1 MQHCYLCKR
10 TAFLLKSS
18 AFCADNITR
27 FYVLLMNYAKG
38 TTMRNLRPILLVED
52 DSVDA
57 MTVKRAFGELKVTNE
72 LVRAINGEVALNYLK
87 EHLDRKPCVIM
98 LDLNM
103 PKMNGIE
110 FLKVMKADDEL
121 RQIPVVVLTT
131 SKDDRD
137 KMESFKACVAGY
149 IVKPVDYR
157 KFVEAMRVLNLYW
170 TLSEM
175 PGNAPEN
182 MAVELQKTGS

>member
-1 MQHCYLCKR
+1 
-10 TAFLLKSS
+10 
-18 AFCADNITR
+18 
-27 FYVLLMNYAKG
+27 
-38 TTMRNLRPILLVED
+38 MRNLRPILLVED

-72 LVRAINGEVALNYLK
+72 LVRAINGEAALNYLK
-87 EHLDRKPCVIM
+87 GHLDRKPCVIL

-110 FLKVMKADDEL
+110 FLKVMKADGEL
-121 RQIPVVVLTT
+121 RAIPVVVLTT

-157 KFVEAMRVLNLYW
+157 KFVDAMKVLNLYW
-170 TLSEM
+170 TLSEL
-175 PGNAPEN
+175 PDNAPEDT
-182 MAVELQKTGS
+182 AVELQKTDRTGTGS

>member
-1 MQHCYLCKR
+1 
-10 TAFLLKSS
+10 
-18 AFCADNITR
+18 
-27 FYVLLMNYAKG
+27 
-38 TTMRNLRPILLVED
+38 MRNLRPILLVED

-57 MTVKRAFGELKVTNE
+57 MTVKRAFSELKVKNE
-72 LVRAINGEVALNYLK
+72 LIRAINGEAALNFLK
-87 EHLDRKPCVIM
+87 ENLDKKPCVIL

-121 RQIPVVVLTT
+121 RPIPVVVLTT

-149 IVKPVDYR
+149 IVKPVDYK
-157 KFVEAMRVLNLYW
+157 KFVEAMRILNLYW
-170 TLSEM
+170 TLSEI
-175 PGNAPEN
+175 PGTVTEPEN
-182 MAVELQKTGS
+182 VPQSAVAQS

>member
-1 MQHCYLCKR
+1 
-10 TAFLLKSS
+10 
-18 AFCADNITR
+18 
-27 FYVLLMNYAKG
+27 
-38 TTMRNLRPILLVED
+38 MRNLRPILLVED

-57 MTVKRAFGELKVTNE
+57 MTVKRAFSELKVTNE
-72 LVRAINGEVALNYLK
+72 LVRAINGEAALNYLR
-87 EHLDRKPCVIM
+87 EHLDKKPCVIL

-121 RQIPVVVLTT
+121 RPIPVVVLTT

-157 KFVEAMRVLNLYW
+157 KFVEAMKVLNLYW
-170 TLSEM
+170 TLSEL

-182 MAVELQKTGS
+182 TTVELQKAACTENA

>member
-1 MQHCYLCKR
+1 
-10 TAFLLKSS
+10 
-18 AFCADNITR
+18 
-27 FYVLLMNYAKG
+27 
-38 TTMRNLRPILLVED
+38 
-52 DSVDA
+52 
-57 MTVKRAFGELKVTNE
+57 MTVKRAFAELKVTNE
-72 LVRAINGEVALNYLK
+72 LVRAINGEAALNYLR
-87 EHLDRKPCVIM
+87 EHLDKKPCVIL

-121 RQIPVVVLTT
+121 RPIPVVVLTT

-157 KFVEAMRVLNLYW
+157 KFVDAMKILNLYW
-170 TLSEM
+170 TLSEL
-175 PGNAPEN
+175 PGTVPEN
-182 MAVELQKTGS
+182 AAVGPQQAACTENA

>member
-1 MQHCYLCKR
+1 
-10 TAFLLKSS
+10 
-18 AFCADNITR
+18 
-27 FYVLLMNYAKG
+27 
-38 TTMRNLRPILLVED
+38 MRNSRPIMLVED

-57 MTVKRAFGELKVTNE
+57 MTVKRAFSELKVTNE
-72 LVRAINGEVALNYLK
+72 LIRAINGEEAINYLK
-87 EHLDRKPCVIM
+87 GHLDKKPCVIL

-121 RQIPVVVLTT
+121 RPIPVVVLTT

-157 KFVEAMRVLNLYW
+157 KFVEAMRILNLYW
-170 TLSEM
+170 TLSEI
-175 PGNAPEN
+175 PGTVTESATVGAP
-182 MAVELQKTGS
+182 AVA

>member
-1 MQHCYLCKR
+1 
-10 TAFLLKSS
+10 
-18 AFCADNITR
+18 
-27 FYVLLMNYAKG
+27 
-38 TTMRNLRPILLVED
+38 MRNLRPILLVED

-72 LVRAINGEVALNYLK
+72 LVRAINGEAALNYLK
-87 EHLDRKPCVIM
+87 GHLDKKPCVIL

-110 FLKVMKADDEL
+110 FLKVMKADGEL
-121 RQIPVVVLTT
+121 RPIPVVVLTT

-157 KFVEAMRVLNLYW
+157 KFVDAMKVLNLYW
-170 TLSEM
+170 TLSEL
-175 PGNAPEN
+175 PDSATEDT
-182 MAVELQKTGS
+182 AAELQKTDGAGSSS

>member
-1 MQHCYLCKR
+1 M
-10 TAFLLKSS
+10 
-18 AFCADNITR
+18 
-27 FYVLLMNYAKG
+27 
-38 TTMRNLRPILLVED
+38 MRNLRPIMLVED

-57 MTVKRAFGELKVTNE
+57 MTVKRAFSELKVCNE
-72 LVRAINGEVALNYLK
+72 LIRAINGETALNFLK
-87 EHLDRKPCVIM
+87 ENPDRKPCVIL

-110 FLKVMKADDEL
+110 FLKVVKADEEL
-121 RQIPVVVLTT
+121 RSIPVVVLTT

-170 TLSEM
+170 TLSEV
-175 PGNAPEN
+175 PGNFAESEAAEKP
-182 MAVELQKTGS
+182 AVA

>member
-1 MQHCYLCKR
+1 MMR
-10 TAFLLKSS
+10 T
-18 AFCADNITR
+18 
-27 FYVLLMNYAKG
+27 
-38 TTMRNLRPILLVED
+38 LRPILLVED

-72 LVRAINGEVALNYLK
+72 LVRAINGEAALNYLQ
-87 EHLDRKPCVIM
+87 EHRDKKPCVIL

-110 FLKVMKADDEL
+110 FLKVVKADDEL
-121 RQIPVVVLTT
+121 RPIPVVVLTT

-137 KMESFKACVAGY
+137 KMESFKACVSGY

-157 KFVEAMRVLNLYW
+157 KFVEAMKILNLYW
-170 TLSEM
+170 TLSEL
-175 PGNAPEN
+175 PGSAIDPQDAAQP
-182 MAVELQKTGS
+182 AVTQS

>member
-1 MQHCYLCKR
+1 MMR
-10 TAFLLKSS
+10 TLK
-18 AFCADNITR
+18 
-27 FYVLLMNYAKG
+27 
-38 TTMRNLRPILLVED
+38 PILLVED

-57 MTVKRAFGELKVTNE
+57 MTVKRAFSELKVTNE
-72 LVRAINGEVALNYLK
+72 LIRAINGEAALTCLK
-87 EHLDRKPCVIM
+87 ANLDRKPCVIL

-110 FLKVMKADDEL
+110 FLRVVKSDEEL

-137 KMESFKACVAGY
+137 KIESFKACVAGY

-157 KFVEAMRVLNLYW
+157 KFVEAMRILNLYW
-170 TLSEM
+170 TLSEL
-175 PGNAPEN
+175 PGTITDQRNAEN
-182 MAVELQKTGS
+182 PAVAQT

>member
-1 MQHCYLCKR
+1 
-10 TAFLLKSS
+10 
-18 AFCADNITR
+18 
-27 FYVLLMNYAKG
+27 
-38 TTMRNLRPILLVED
+38 MRNLRPILLVED

-57 MTVKRAFGELKVTNE
+57 MTVKRAFSELKVTNE
-72 LVRAINGEVALNYLK
+72 LARAINGEAALNYLR
-87 EHLDRKPCVIM
+87 EHLDKKPCVIL

-110 FLKVMKADDEL
+110 FLKVIKADGEL
-121 RQIPVVVLTT
+121 QQIPVVVLTT

-157 KFVEAMRVLNLYW
+157 KFVEAMRILNLYW

-182 MAVELQKTGS
+182 TAVELQKAGCTGTGD